1 MADNTDYGG
10 KVIIASRKQ
19 SDATTATGMKF
30 SYETTH
36 ELKAS
41 RDQNDTATKDGTIFS
56 AGNDTYDLSFEMISS
71 DADVLKAQK
80 DALKNNDLM
89 EYWRIFLDR
98 RDENGNVAMEY
109 MQGHVSSFD
118 ESADADDFMSAKV
131 EVTINGKPQ
140 DGYGTFSA
148 LGNGNQY
155 QFTDLNPNKSVTGVT
170 ITSTATTVKV
180 GSQLTLSAT
189 VQPDNASNK
198 NLVWTSSDPTVLD
211 FVIGAV
217 AGSKYAVGKKAGT
230 ATVTVTTEDGGKKAT
245 QIITVTAA

>member
-10 KVIIASRKQ
+10 KVIIASRKK
-19 SDATTATGMKF
+19 SDEAALEGVKF

-71 DADVLKAQK
+71 DVAVLKAQK

-98 RDENGNVAMEY
+98 PTTDGKFEMEY

-118 ESADADDFMSAKV
+118 ESADADDFMTAKV
-131 EVTINGKPQ
+131 EVTVDGKPQ
-140 DGYGTFSA
+140 DGTGSFTVTA
-148 LGNGNQY
+148 GGNQY
-155 QFTDLNPNKSVTGVT
+155 DFRDLS
-170 ITSTATTVKV
+170 KV
-180 GSQLTLSAT
+180 A
-189 VQPDNASNK
+189 AS
-198 NLVWTSSDPTVLD
+198 
-211 FVIGAV
+211 G
-217 AGSKYAVGKKAGT
+217 
-230 ATVTVTTEDGGKKAT
+230 E
-245 QIITVTAA
+245 